1 MDIIKINI
9 VEVATELADEV
20 VRAKYEDD
28 DFELFEIEVNDVDED
43 TPLVYKEEP
52 QKLFNE
58 WYDHY
63 YNLLWDLKQE

>member
-9 VEVATELADEV
+9 IEVATELADEI

-28 DFELFEIEVNDVDED
+28 DFELFEREDDDEN
-43 TPLVYKEEP
+43 TPLVYKEGP

-58 WYDHY
+58 WYDYY